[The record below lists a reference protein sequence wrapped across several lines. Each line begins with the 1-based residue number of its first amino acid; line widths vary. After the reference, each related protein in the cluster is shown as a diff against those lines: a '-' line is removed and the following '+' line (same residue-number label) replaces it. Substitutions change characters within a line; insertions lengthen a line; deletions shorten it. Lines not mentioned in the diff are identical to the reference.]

1 MRNAEYWI
9 EKLQLLP
16 HPEGGYFREMYRC
29 ADIIPG
35 KALPHRF
42 AGARSFSTAIYF
54 LLKSGQISVLHRIHS
69 DELWHFYQ
77 GSAVT
82 LQLIHPTG
90 ERQTLHLG
98 SDQSNKHS
106 DVQTEKPEAPVAS
119 NNYWNTPSYL
129 GDYAPQGNPLPE
141 GEHPI
146 IMDIDRREGQSKK
159 RSGKMTYAEWIMNGG
174 GGGHNGH
181 YGYQSPEAHC
191 SWM

>member
-98 SDQSNKHS
+98 SDPEKSESLQIVVPAGCWFGACVDALQSYAL
-106 DVQTEKPEAPVAS
+106 VGCTVAPGFDFQDF
-119 NNYWNTPSYL
+119 YL
-129 GDYAPQGNPLPE
+129 GKREDLLKQYPQHLQVIE
-141 GEHPI
+141 QFTI
-146 IMDIDRREGQSKK
+146 VS
-159 RSGKMTYAEWIMNGG
+159 S
-174 GGGHNGH
+174 
-181 YGYQSPEAHC
+181 
-191 SWM
+191 